1 MPNIHLESFL
11 LSDTLRHITPLKM
24 LSLYRA
30 HARVI
35 SLNVANETGYV
46 LVIPRAV
53 SQYDT
58 AKYPSASRVVFPALN
73 ADPSVSL
80 LEAAARVIVD
90 ATCDEPFV
98 LKTIDAA
105 LVTTLRNALGDS
117 GAMRYARALCSL
129 MPREDF
135 VASYGLQE
143 VEISSHISA
152 DAQLLLNAHD
162 TYSASELQTMF
173 ATGDA
178 RCWVRYATPTAG
190 TREAVA
196 VALTFP
202 NTPKVHEMGSLYVQ
216 PHARRA
222 GHAQALVHAAAVDLR
237 ERDLPMRYVVDAEN
251 AASIALAE
259 RCGLRETMRLEH
271 WLVA

>member
-1 MPNIHLESFL
+1 MSSSHLDSFL
-11 LSDTLRHITPLKM
+11 LSDTLRHITPLKV

-30 HARVI
+30 HTRVI

-46 LVIPRAV
+46 LVMPRVV

-58 AKYPSASRVVFPALN
+58 AKYPSAVHVVFPALN
-73 ADPSVSL
+73 ANPSATL
-80 LEAAARVIVD
+80 LKATARVIVN

-105 LVTTLRNALGDS
+105 LVTTLRDTLEDS
-117 GAMRYARALCSL
+117 RVMQYERALCSL
-129 MPREDF
+129 MPRDDF
-135 VASYGLQE
+135 VTSHRLQD
-143 VEISSHISA
+143 VEISSHISV
-152 DAQLLLNAHD
+152 DAKPLLNTHD

-173 ATGDA
+173 ATNDA
-178 RCWVRYATPTAG
+178 RCWVRYATSSVG

-202 NTPKVHEMGSLYVQ
+202 NTPKVHEIGSLYVQ

-222 GHAQALVHAAAVDLR
+222 GHAQALVHAAATDLHKR
-237 ERDLPMRYVVDAEN
+237 NLPMRYVVDAEN
-251 AASIALAE
+251 TASIALAV
-259 RCGLRETMRLEH
+259 RCGLREAMRLEH
-271 WLVA
+271 WLVV